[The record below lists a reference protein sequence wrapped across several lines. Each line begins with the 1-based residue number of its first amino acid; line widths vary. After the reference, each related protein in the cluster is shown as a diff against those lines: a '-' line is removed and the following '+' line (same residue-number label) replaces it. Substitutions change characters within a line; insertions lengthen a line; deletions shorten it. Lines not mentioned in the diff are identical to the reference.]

1 MRFSIITCLFFL
13 VLFIQPVAAEE
24 AELELE
30 MGLVKIMR
38 AGKALVFNEKGSK
51 IPLLLK
57 DEIQTG
63 ANSKAQIRLPGKDET
78 IKLGSR
84 SFFGLDNLTENQTQ
98 VSLLT
103 GKGQFKVTPRKSA
116 RKPLRQK
123 GKRRNRFKIRTVTA
137 VVGVRG
143 TEFVLGTSGSQ
154 TNLLTISGLVTI
166 APVEAPEI
174 EVEVPENQASQV
186 QQGLAPTP
194 PIPVAAEVQEQ
205 IIQEDSPQVF
215 NVVDYPPA
223 PTIEKAREEQQSQQ
237 ESEDQNEEQEQ
248 EEEEQEQNEE
258 QEQEQQEGVENE
270 ETVEEQETSI
280 IQESPLEELPLDLES
295 LEEVQEQ
302 LDKTQE
308 EVIEKEKQKVLELEI
323 ERE

>member
-1 MRFSIITCLFFL
+1 MRFSIFTCLFIL
-13 VLFIQPVAAEE
+13 ILFIQPVNAEE

-30 MGLVKIMR
+30 LGLVKIMR
-38 AGKALVFNEKGSK
+38 AGKALVFSEKGSK

-84 SFFGLDNLTENQTQ
+84 SFFGLDNLTEDQTQ

-116 RKPLRQK
+116 RMPLRQK

-194 PIPVAAEVQEQ
+194 PIPVAAEIQEQ

-215 NVVDYPPA
+215 DVVDYPPA
-223 PTIEKAREEQQSQQ
+223 PTIEKAREDQQSQQ

-248 EEEEQEQNEE
+248 EEQEE
-258 QEQEQQEGVENE
+258 VESE
-270 ETVEEQETSI
+270 ETVEEQETSL
-280 IQESPLEELPLDLES
+280 IQESPLEELPLDLDS

>member
-248 EEEEQEQNEE
+248 EEQEE
-258 QEQEQQEGVENE
+258 VESE
-270 ETVEEQETSI
+270 ETVEEQETSL
-280 IQESPLEELPLDLES
+280 IQESPLEELPLDLDS

>member
-1 MRFSIITCLFFL
+1 MRFSIINCLFFL

-30 MGLVKIMR
+30 LGLVKIMR

-63 ANSKAQIRLPGKDET
+63 ANSKAQIRLLGKDET

-84 SFFGLDNLTENQTQ
+84 SFLGLDNLTEDQTQ

-116 RKPLRQK
+116 RMPLRQK

-166 APVEAPEI
+166 APVEVPEI

-194 PIPVAAEVQEQ
+194 PIPVATEIQEQ

-223 PTIEKAREEQQSQQ
+223 PTIEKAKEEQQSQQ
-237 ESEDQNEEQEQ
+237 ESEEQNEEQEQ
-248 EEEEQEQNEE
+248 EEQEE
-258 QEQEQQEGVENE
+258 VENE
-270 ETVEEQETSI
+270 ETVEEQETSL
-280 IQESPLEELPLDLES
+280 IQESPLEELPLDLDS
-295 LEEVQEQ
+295 LEEIQEQ

>member
-1 MRFSIITCLFFL
+1 MRYSIITCLFFL
-13 VLFIQPVAAEE
+13 ILFIQPVVAEE

-30 MGLVKIMR
+30 LGLVKIMR
-38 AGKALVFNEKGSK
+38 AGKALVFSEKGSK
-51 IPLLLK
+51 IPLLLN

-63 ANSKAQIRLPGKDET
+63 ANSKAQIRLPAKDET

-84 SFFGLDNLTENQTQ
+84 SFFGLDNLTEDQTQ

-194 PIPVAAEVQEQ
+194 PIPVDAEIQEQ

-223 PTIEKAREEQQSQQ
+223 PSIEKAKEEQQSQQ
-237 ESEDQNEEQEQ
+237 DSEEQNGEQEQ
-248 EEEEQEQNEE
+248 EEDQESEE
-258 QEQEQQEGVENE
+258 QEGVENE

-280 IQESPLEELPLDLES
+280 IQESPLEELPLDLDS
-295 LEEVQEQ
+295 LKEVQEQ

>member
-63 ANSKAQIRLPGKDET
+63 EFQGTDPVTRKDET

-84 SFFGLDNLTENQTQ
+84 SFFGLDNLTEDQTQ

-116 RKPLRQK
+116 
-123 GKRRNRFKIRTVTA
+123 V
-137 VVGVRG
+137 
-143 TEFVLGTSGSQ
+143 
-154 TNLLTISGLVTI
+154 
-166 APVEAPEI
+166 
-174 EVEVPENQASQV
+174 
-186 QQGLAPTP
+186 
-194 PIPVAAEVQEQ
+194 
-205 IIQEDSPQVF
+205 
-215 NVVDYPPA
+215 
-223 PTIEKAREEQQSQQ
+223 
-237 ESEDQNEEQEQ
+237 
-248 EEEEQEQNEE
+248 
-258 QEQEQQEGVENE
+258 
-270 ETVEEQETSI
+270 
-280 IQESPLEELPLDLES
+280 S
-295 LEEVQEQ
+295 L
-302 LDKTQE
+302 
-308 EVIEKEKQKVLELEI
+308 
-323 ERE
+323 

>member
-1 MRFSIITCLFFL
+1 MISMRFSIITCLFFL

-63 ANSKAQIRLPGKDET
+63 VNSKAQIRLPGKDET

-84 SFFGLDNLTENQTQ
+84 SFFGLDNLTEDQTQ

-248 EEEEQEQNEE
+248 EEQEE
-258 QEQEQQEGVENE
+258 VESE

-280 IQESPLEELPLDLES
+280 IQESPLDELPLDLDS

>member
-13 VLFIQPVAAEE
+13 ILFIQPVAAEE

-30 MGLVKIMR
+30 LGLVKIMR
-38 AGKALVFNEKGSK
+38 AGKALVFSEKGSK

-84 SFFGLDNLTENQTQ
+84 SFFGLDNLTEDQTQ

-194 PIPVAAEVQEQ
+194 PIPVAAEIQEQ

-237 ESEDQNEEQEQ
+237 ESEEQEEEQEQ
-248 EEEEQEQNEE
+248 EEE
-258 QEQEQQEGVENE
+258 EGVENE

-280 IQESPLEELPLDLES
+280 IQESPLEELPLDLDS

>member
-84 SFFGLDNLTENQTQ
+84 SFFGLDNLTEDQTQ

-248 EEEEQEQNEE
+248 EEQEE
-258 QEQEQQEGVENE
+258 VESE
-270 ETVEEQETSI
+270 ETVEEQETSM
-280 IQESPLEELPLDLES
+280 IQESPLEELPLDLDS

>member
-13 VLFIQPVAAEE
+13 ILFIQPVAAEE

-30 MGLVKIMR
+30 LGLVKIIR
-38 AGKALVFNEKGSK
+38 AGKALVFSEKGSK

-63 ANSKAQIRLPGKDET
+63 ANSKAQIRLPAKDET

-84 SFFGLDNLTENQTQ
+84 SFFGLDNLTEDQTQ

-186 QQGLAPTP
+186 QQGLAPSP
-194 PIPVAAEVQEQ
+194 PIPVAAEIQEQ

-237 ESEDQNEEQEQ
+237 ESEEQ
-248 EEEEQEQNEE
+248 EENQEQ
-258 QEQEQQEGVENE
+258 
-270 ETVEEQETSI
+270 
-280 IQESPLEELPLDLES
+280 
-295 LEEVQEQ
+295 
-302 LDKTQE
+302 
-308 EVIEKEKQKVLELEI
+308 
-323 ERE
+323 

>member
-13 VLFIQPVAAEE
+13 ILFIQPVTAEE

-30 MGLVKIMR
+30 LGLVKIMR
-38 AGKALVFNEKGSK
+38 AGKALVFSEKGSK
-51 IPLLLK
+51 IPLLLN

-63 ANSKAQIRLPGKDET
+63 ANSKAQIRLPAKDET

-84 SFFGLDNLTENQTQ
+84 SFFGLDNLTEDQTQ

-237 ESEDQNEEQEQ
+237 ESEEQNEEQEQ
-248 EEEEQEQNEE
+248 EEQEE
-258 QEQEQQEGVENE
+258 VENE
-270 ETVEEQETSI
+270 ETVEEQETSL
-280 IQESPLEELPLDLES
+280 IQESPLEELPLDLDS
-295 LEEVQEQ
+295 MEEIQEQ

>member
-63 ANSKAQIRLPGKDET
+63 VNSKAQIRLPGKDET

-84 SFFGLDNLTENQTQ
+84 SFFGLDNLTEDQTQ

-248 EEEEQEQNEE
+248 EEQEE
-258 QEQEQQEGVENE
+258 VESE
-270 ETVEEQETSI
+270 ETVEEQETSL
-280 IQESPLEELPLDLES
+280 IQESPLEELPLDLDS
-295 LEEVQEQ
+295 LEDVQEQ
-302 LDKTQE
+302 LEKTQE

>member
-13 VLFIQPVAAEE
+13 ILFIHPVVAEE

-38 AGKALVFNEKGSK
+38 AGKALVFSEKGSK
-51 IPLLLK
+51 IPLILK

-84 SFFGLDNLTENQTQ
+84 SFFGLDNLTEDQTQ

-194 PIPVAAEVQEQ
+194 PIPVAAEIQEQ

-223 PTIEKAREEQQSQQ
+223 PTIEKAREDQQSQQ
-237 ESEDQNEEQEQ
+237 ESEEQNEDQEQ
-248 EEEEQEQNEE
+248 EEQEE
-258 QEQEQQEGVENE
+258 VESE

-280 IQESPLEELPLDLES
+280 IQESPLEELPLDLDS

>member
-84 SFFGLDNLTENQTQ
+84 SFFGLDNLTEDQTQ

-166 APVEAPEI
+166 APVETPEI

-194 PIPVAAEVQEQ
+194 PIPVAAEIQEQ

-223 PTIEKAREEQQSQQ
+223 PTIEKAKEEQQSQQ
-237 ESEDQNEEQEQ
+237 ESEEQNEEQEQ
-248 EEEEQEQNEE
+248 EE
-258 QEQEQQEGVENE
+258 QEGVENE
-270 ETVEEQETSI
+270 ETFEEQETSL
-280 IQESPLEELPLDLES
+280 IQESPLEELPLDLDS

>member
-1 MRFSIITCLFFL
+1 MRFSTITCFFFL

-30 MGLVKIMR
+30 LGLVKIMR
-38 AGKALVFNEKGSK
+38 AGKALVFSEKGSK

-63 ANSKAQIRLPGKDET
+63 ANSKAQIRLPAKDET

-84 SFFGLDNLTENQTQ
+84 SFFGLDNLTEDQTQ

-194 PIPVAAEVQEQ
+194 PIPVAAEIQVQ

-237 ESEDQNEEQEQ
+237 ESE
-248 EEEEQEQNEE
+248 
-258 QEQEQQEGVENE
+258 
-270 ETVEEQETSI
+270 
-280 IQESPLEELPLDLES
+280 
-295 LEEVQEQ
+295 
-302 LDKTQE
+302 
-308 EVIEKEKQKVLELEI
+308 
-323 ERE
+323 

>member
-223 PTIEKAREEQQSQQ
+223 PSIEKAREEQQSQQ

-248 EEEEQEQNEE
+248 EEQEE
-258 QEQEQQEGVENE
+258 VESE

-280 IQESPLEELPLDLES
+280 IQESPLEELPLDLDS

>member
-84 SFFGLDNLTENQTQ
+84 SFFGLDNLTEDQTQ

-248 EEEEQEQNEE
+248 EEQEE
-258 QEQEQQEGVENE
+258 VESE

-280 IQESPLEELPLDLES
+280 IQESPLEELPLDLDS
-295 LEEVQEQ
+295 LEDVQEQ
-302 LDKTQE
+302 LEKTQE

>member
-30 MGLVKIMR
+30 LGLVKIMR
-38 AGKALVFNEKGSK
+38 AGKALVFSEKGSK

-84 SFFGLDNLTENQTQ
+84 SFLGLDNLTENQTQ

-248 EEEEQEQNEE
+248 EEQEE
-258 QEQEQQEGVENE
+258 VESE

-280 IQESPLEELPLDLES
+280 IQESPLEELPLDLDS

-302 LDKTQE
+302 LEKTQE

>member
-1 MRFSIITCLFFL
+1 MRYSIVTCLFF
-13 VLFIQPVAAEE
+13 VILFIQSVAAEE

-30 MGLVKIMR
+30 LGLVKIMR
-38 AGKALVFNEKGSK
+38 AGKALVFSEKGSK

-63 ANSKAQIRLPGKDET
+63 ANSKAKIRLPGKDET

-84 SFFGLDNLTENQTQ
+84 SYFGLDNLTEDQTQ

-194 PIPVAAEVQEQ
+194 PISVSPEIQEQ

-237 ESEDQNEEQEQ
+237 ESEEQDEDQEQ
-248 EEEEQEQNEE
+248 EDEEEENQEQK
-258 QEQEQQEGVENE
+258 QQEGVENE
-270 ETVEEQETSI
+270 ETVEEQETSL
-280 IQESPLEELPLDLES
+280 IQESPLEELPLDLDS

>member
-1 MRFSIITCLFFL
+1 M
-13 VLFIQPVAAEE
+13 
-24 AELELE
+24 
-30 MGLVKIMR
+30 
-38 AGKALVFNEKGSK
+38 
-51 IPLLLK
+51 
-57 DEIQTG
+57 
-63 ANSKAQIRLPGKDET
+63 
-78 IKLGSR
+78 
-84 SFFGLDNLTENQTQ
+84 
-98 VSLLT
+98 
-103 GKGQFKVTPRKSA
+103 
-116 RKPLRQK
+116 
-123 GKRRNRFKIRTVTA
+123 
-137 VVGVRG
+137 VGVRG

-194 PIPVAAEVQEQ
+194 PIPVAAEIQEQ

-223 PTIEKAREEQQSQQ
+223 PTIEKAREEQQLQQ
-237 ESEDQNEEQEQ
+237 ESEEQEEEQEQ
-248 EEEEQEQNEE
+248 EEEEQEQ
-258 QEQEQQEGVENE
+258 QEGIENE

-302 LDKTQE
+302 LDKNQE

>member
-38 AGKALVFNEKGSK
+38 AGKALVFKEKGSK

-84 SFFGLDNLTENQTQ
+84 SFFGLDNLTEDQTQ

-248 EEEEQEQNEE
+248 EEQEE
-258 QEQEQQEGVENE
+258 VESE

-280 IQESPLEELPLDLES
+280 IQKSPLEELPLDLES

>member
-84 SFFGLDNLTENQTQ
+84 SFFGLDNLTEDQTQ

-194 PIPVAAEVQEQ
+194 PIPVAAEIQEQ

-248 EEEEQEQNEE
+248 EEQEE
-258 QEQEQQEGVENE
+258 VESE

-280 IQESPLEELPLDLES
+280 IQESPLEELPLDLDS
-295 LEEVQEQ
+295 LEDVQEQ

>member
-1 MRFSIITCLFFL
+1 MRFSIFTCLFFL

-84 SFFGLDNLTENQTQ
+84 SFFGLDNLTEDQTQ

-194 PIPVAAEVQEQ
+194 PISVSLEIQEQ

-223 PTIEKAREEQQSQQ
+223 PTIEKAREEQQSKQ

-258 QEQEQQEGVENE
+258 QEQEQQEGEENE

-280 IQESPLEELPLDLES
+280 IQESPLEELPLDLDS

>member
-30 MGLVKIMR
+30 LGLVKIMR
-38 AGKALVFNEKGSK
+38 AGKALVFSEKGSK

-84 SFFGLDNLTENQTQ
+84 SFFGLDNLTEDQTQ

-194 PIPVAAEVQEQ
+194 PIPVAAEIQEQ

-248 EEEEQEQNEE
+248 EEQEE
-258 QEQEQQEGVENE
+258 VESE
-270 ETVEEQETSI
+270 ETVEEQETSL
-280 IQESPLEELPLDLES
+280 IQESPLEELPLDLDS

>member
-38 AGKALVFNEKGSK
+38 AGKALVFKEKGSK

-63 ANSKAQIRLPGKDET
+63 TNSKAQIRLPGKDET

-84 SFFGLDNLTENQTQ
+84 SFFGLDNLTEDQTQ

-248 EEEEQEQNEE
+248 EEQEE
-258 QEQEQQEGVENE
+258 VESE

-280 IQESPLEELPLDLES
+280 IQESPLDELPLDLDS

>member
-1 MRFSIITCLFFL
+1 MRFSIFTCLFFL

-84 SFFGLDNLTENQTQ
+84 SFFGLDNLTEDQTQ

-248 EEEEQEQNEE
+248 EEQEE
-258 QEQEQQEGVENE
+258 VESE
-270 ETVEEQETSI
+270 ETVEEQETSL
-280 IQESPLEELPLDLES
+280 IQESPLEELPLDLDS

>member
-84 SFFGLDNLTENQTQ
+84 SFFGLDNLTEDQTQ

-123 GKRRNRFKIRTVTA
+123 GTRLNRFKIRTVTA

-154 TNLLTISGLVTI
+154 TNLLTINGLVTI

-194 PIPVAAEVQEQ
+194 PIPVAAEIQEQ

-237 ESEDQNEEQEQ
+237 ESEEQEENQEQ
-248 EEEEQEQNEE
+248 EE
-258 QEQEQQEGVENE
+258 QEGVESE
-270 ETVEEQETSI
+270 ETVEEQETSL
-280 IQESPLEELPLDLES
+280 IQESPLEELPLDLDS

>member
-30 MGLVKIMR
+30 LGLVKIMR
-38 AGKALVFNEKGSK
+38 AGKALVFSEKGSK

-84 SFFGLDNLTENQTQ
+84 SFFGLDNLTEDQTQ

-116 RKPLRQK
+116 RRPLRQK

-194 PIPVAAEVQEQ
+194 PIPVAAEIQEQ

-223 PTIEKAREEQQSQQ
+223 PSIEKAREEQQSQQ
-237 ESEDQNEEQEQ
+237 ESEEQNEDQEQ
-248 EEEEQEQNEE
+248 EEQEE
-258 QEQEQQEGVENE
+258 VESE
-270 ETVEEQETSI
+270 ETVEEQETSL
-280 IQESPLEELPLDLES
+280 IQESPLEELPLDLDS

>member
-30 MGLVKIMR
+30 LGLVKIMR
-38 AGKALVFNEKGSK
+38 AGKALVFSEKGSK

-84 SFFGLDNLTENQTQ
+84 SFFGLDNLTEDQTQ

-194 PIPVAAEVQEQ
+194 PIPVAAEIQEQ

-215 NVVDYPPA
+215 NVVDSPPA

-237 ESEDQNEEQEQ
+237 ESEEQNEEQEQ
-248 EEEEQEQNEE
+248 EEQEE
-258 QEQEQQEGVENE
+258 VENE
-270 ETVEEQETSI
+270 ETVEEQETSL
-280 IQESPLEELPLDLES
+280 IQESPLEELPLDLDS

>member
-84 SFFGLDNLTENQTQ
+84 SFFGLDNLTEDQTQ

-103 GKGQFKVTPRKSA
+103 GKGQFKVIPRKSA

-194 PIPVAAEVQEQ
+194 PIPVAAEIQEQ

-248 EEEEQEQNEE
+248 EEQEE
-258 QEQEQQEGVENE
+258 VESE
-270 ETVEEQETSI
+270 ETVEEQETSL
-280 IQESPLEELPLDLES
+280 IQESPLEELPLDLDS

>member
-13 VLFIQPVAAEE
+13 VLFIQPVVAEE

-38 AGKALVFNEKGSK
+38 AGKALVFSEKGSK

-84 SFFGLDNLTENQTQ
+84 SFFGLDNLTEDQTQ

-116 RKPLRQK
+116 RMPLRQK

-194 PIPVAAEVQEQ
+194 PIPVAAEIQEQ

-223 PTIEKAREEQQSQQ
+223 PTIEKAKEEQQSQQ
-237 ESEDQNEEQEQ
+237 ESEEQ
-248 EEEEQEQNEE
+248 EEDQEQD
-258 QEQEQQEGVENE
+258 QQEGVENE
-270 ETVEEQETSI
+270 ETVEEQETSL
-280 IQESPLEELPLDLES
+280 IQESPLEELPLDLDS
-295 LEEVQEQ
+295 LEDVQEQ

>member
-84 SFFGLDNLTENQTQ
+84 SFFGLDNLTEDQTQ

-248 EEEEQEQNEE
+248 EEQEE
-258 QEQEQQEGVENE
+258 VESE

-280 IQESPLEELPLDLES
+280 IQESPLEELPLDLDS

-302 LDKTQE
+302 LEKTQE

>member
-84 SFFGLDNLTENQTQ
+84 SFFGLDNLTEDQTQ

-223 PTIEKAREEQQSQQ
+223 PSIEKAREEQQSQQ

-248 EEEEQEQNEE
+248 EEQEE
-258 QEQEQQEGVENE
+258 VESE

-280 IQESPLEELPLDLES
+280 IQESPLEELPLDLDS
-295 LEEVQEQ
+295 LEDVQEQ
-302 LDKTQE
+302 LEKTQE

>member
-84 SFFGLDNLTENQTQ
+84 SFFGLDNLTEDQTQ

-248 EEEEQEQNEE
+248 EEQEE
-258 QEQEQQEGVENE
+258 VESE

-280 IQESPLEELPLDLES
+280 IQESPLEELPLDLDS

>member
-30 MGLVKIMR
+30 LGLVKIMR
-38 AGKALVFNEKGSK
+38 AGKALVFSEKGSK

-63 ANSKAQIRLPGKDET
+63 ANSKAQIRLPAKDET

-84 SFFGLDNLTENQTQ
+84 SFFGLDNLTEDQTQ

-123 GKRRNRFKIRTVTA
+123 GKRRKRFKIRTVTA

-194 PIPVAAEVQEQ
+194 PIPVAAEIQEQ

-237 ESEDQNEEQEQ
+237 EQEEDQESEE
-248 EEEEQEQNEE
+248 
-258 QEQEQQEGVENE
+258 QEGVENE
-270 ETVEEQETSI
+270 ETVEEQETSL
-280 IQESPLEELPLDLES
+280 IQEAPLEELPLDLDS

>member
-24 AELELE
+24 AELDLE

-63 ANSKAQIRLPGKDET
+63 VNSKAQIRLPAKDET

-84 SFFGLDNLTENQTQ
+84 SFFGLDNLTKEQTQ

-186 QQGLAPTP
+186 EQGLAPTP
-194 PIPVAAEVQEQ
+194 PIPVAAEIQEQ

-215 NVVDYPPA
+215 NVVDYPTA

-237 ESEDQNEEQEQ
+237 ESEEQEEEQEQ
-248 EEEEQEQNEE
+248 EEQEEE
-258 QEQEQQEGVENE
+258 QEQEEQEEVESE
-270 ETVEEQETSI
+270 ETVEEQETSL
-280 IQESPLEELPLDLES
+280 IQESPLEELPLDLDS

>member
-1 MRFSIITCLFFL
+1 MRFSIITCIFFL

-38 AGKALVFNEKGSK
+38 AGKALVFSEKGSK

-84 SFFGLDNLTENQTQ
+84 SFFGLDNLTEDQTQ

-194 PIPVAAEVQEQ
+194 PIPVAAEIQEQ
-205 IIQEDSPQVF
+205 IIQEDSPQIF

-223 PTIEKAREEQQSQQ
+223 PTIEKAKEEQQSQQ
-237 ESEDQNEEQEQ
+237 ESEEQNEDQEQ
-248 EEEEQEQNEE
+248 EEQEE
-258 QEQEQQEGVENE
+258 VESE
-270 ETVEEQETSI
+270 ETVEEQETSL
-280 IQESPLEELPLDLES
+280 IQESPLEELPLDLDS